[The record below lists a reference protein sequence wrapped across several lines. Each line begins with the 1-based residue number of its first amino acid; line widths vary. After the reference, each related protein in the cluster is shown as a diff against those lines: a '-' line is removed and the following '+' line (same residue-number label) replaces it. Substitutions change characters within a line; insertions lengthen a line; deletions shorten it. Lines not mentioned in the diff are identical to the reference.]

1 MKIRAAMVLGCLL
14 FAVVLFMG
22 DEYSRAEVKADIPG
36 LKIGVVSIQ
45 AIFDKCERSSRYR
58 QEAIAERSR
67 VEAKLEK
74 LAKEME
80 AARAGLKAYKAGSS
94 EHLALMK
101 DIFEKQASLQA
112 EQEFYKQQM
121 PLKEQKMI
129 EELYKDILRVT
140 GEVAEGKGLNLVFER
155 SEPELPTSSS
165 TELTMIISTHKLLY
179 SGGCLDITEEVMAR
193 IDKEK

>member
-45 AIFDKCERSSRYR
+45 EIFDKCERSSRYR
-58 QEAIAERSR
+58 QETIAERGR
-67 VEAKLEK
+67 VEVKLEK
-74 LAKEME
+74 LAKEIE
-80 AARAGLKAYKAGSS
+80 AAKAGLKAYKAGSS
-94 EHLALMK
+94 EHSALIK

-121 PLKEQKMI
+121 PLKEQRMI
-129 EELYKDILRVT
+129 EGLYKDILQVT
-140 GEVAEGKGLNLVFER
+140 REVAERKGLDLVFER
-155 SEPELPTSSS
+155 TEPALPASSS

-179 SGGCLDITEEVMAR
+179 SGNCSDITDEVLAR
-193 IDKEK
+193 LNVGY